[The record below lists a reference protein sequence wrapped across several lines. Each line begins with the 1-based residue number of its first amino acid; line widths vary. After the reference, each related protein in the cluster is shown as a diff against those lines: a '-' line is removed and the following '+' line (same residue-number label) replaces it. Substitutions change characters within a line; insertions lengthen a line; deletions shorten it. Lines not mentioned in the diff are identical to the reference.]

1 MRLLTSNTY
10 NILFA
15 VLVIIT
21 GLVGAHF
28 CERPT
33 LQKWMRALGIIGA
46 ILLVFAGA
54 FWLGLVVAYNG
65 FDAIV
70 N

>member
-15 VLVIIT
+15 VLVIIV

-33 LQKWMRALGIIGA
+33 LKKLIRALGIIGA
-46 ILLVFAGA
+46 VLIVFAGA
-54 FWLGLVVAYNG
+54 FWLGLVVSYNG